1 LNGDRAPQLK
11 AVVGRFH
18 LAMTQ
23 RKPYRHSFF
32 LACLLLLPFNA
43 LIGVFAQDASP
54 FDRYGRIN
62 WEEEKK
68 HLDGFANELKKQPE
82 KIGYIYIRE
91 GQISCEGYAQ
101 GHAIDVTKYLI
112 QTHQLPWNRV
122 AWRDLGYGD
131 GYEVSLWLFPAGHP
145 PRYVPAYQSE
155 AVYVRSRWYAKQ
167 RSLRRAANK
176 LAADSPLAGFFP
188 KLPGRAAEARRSVAS
203 LIKGV

>member
-1 LNGDRAPQLK
+1 
-11 AVVGRFH
+11 
-18 LAMTQ
+18 MTQ

-32 LACLLLLPFNA
+32 LACLLVLPFNA
-43 LIGVFAQDASP
+43 LIAKDVFAQDLSP

-91 GQISCEGYAQ
+91 AQISCEGYAQ
-101 GHAIDVTKYLI
+101 GHAIEVTKYLI

-145 PRYVPAYQSE
+145 PQYVPAYQSE
-155 AVYVRSRWYAKQ
+155 AGYIEDCGSLILRSRWYAKQ

-176 LAADSPLAGFFP
+176 RLQ
-188 KLPGRAAEARRSVAS
+188 RTRR
-203 LIKGV
+203 